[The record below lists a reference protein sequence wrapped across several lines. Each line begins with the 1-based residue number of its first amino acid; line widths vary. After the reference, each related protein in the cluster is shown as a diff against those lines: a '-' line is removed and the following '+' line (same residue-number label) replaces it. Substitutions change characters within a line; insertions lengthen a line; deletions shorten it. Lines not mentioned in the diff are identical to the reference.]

1 MSLYKTLSISIV
13 VTSLMLSGNAFA
25 KPDDPPPLEIDVNVV
40 NTPDVNVVNTPDVN
54 VVNNI
59 LLENTLLNGSI
70 GSGGAGQGG
79 GSSVSLPGYL
89 HGFNLSLG
97 AESGDKCIA
106 TATIEIE
113 DKSTGTILR
122 KIILSSLVAI
132 GGSTSI
138 AHDFTTPIEIFFD
151 PATETA
157 LKFVRY
163 SDFTDATNPC
173 VSAFT
178 LIYETF

>member
-1 MSLYKTLSISIV
+1 MKLRNTLSILVI
-13 VTSLMLSGNAFA
+13 TLLLCGNAFS
-25 KPDDPPPLEIDVNVV
+25 KPGNDDAPPTVDVNVV

-79 GSSVSLPGYL
+79 GGSVSLPGYL
-89 HGFNLSLG
+89 HGFNFSLG

-157 LKFVRY
+157 LKFTRY

-173 VSAFT
+173 VSALT